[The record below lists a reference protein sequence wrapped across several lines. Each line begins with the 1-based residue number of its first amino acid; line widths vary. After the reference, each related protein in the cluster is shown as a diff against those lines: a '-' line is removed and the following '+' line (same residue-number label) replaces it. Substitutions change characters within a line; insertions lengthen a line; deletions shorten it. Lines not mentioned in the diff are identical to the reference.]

1 MEITH
6 KSLTRVDVL
15 TLTGRMDASSAPELE
30 QQIDQLFDQGR
41 YRIVL
46 DLSGLEYIASPGLR
60 VLREVRQQARDWEIS
75 DREVGD
81 VRIAN
86 MTQRV
91 RETFDLTGFS
101 SFFENYSDT
110 VEAVNSF

>member
-60 VLREVRQQARDWEIS
+60 VLRNGLKSIRTPS
-75 DREVGD
+75 DESSGGSSRGRSSPRYWREVLHSPY
-81 VRIAN
+81 
-86 MTQRV
+86 
-91 RETFDLTGFS
+91 LTVGIGS
-101 SFFENYSDT
+101 
-110 VEAVNSF
+110 ARQ